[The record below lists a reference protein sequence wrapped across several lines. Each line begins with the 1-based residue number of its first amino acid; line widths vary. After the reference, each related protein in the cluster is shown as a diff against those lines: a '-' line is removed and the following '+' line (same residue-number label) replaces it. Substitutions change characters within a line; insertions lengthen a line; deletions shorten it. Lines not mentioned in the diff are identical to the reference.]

1 MQFDLGDFQSLA
13 KKNAGNRYL
22 LLGVDV
28 LSRQMYGAPTKSKR
42 PKDMIQ
48 AFEEVF
54 KQLPFLA
61 ESIYTDRGNEFVAKE
76 MKQYFEEKGI
86 EKYETKSSAVKAA
99 VVERAIRTLKNRL
112 DEYAMQLKFLDSGS
126 TNTLVRRTLW
136 IGLLLYPNSYMQS
149 IIV

>member
-61 ESIYTDRGNEFVAKE
+61 ESIYTDRGKEFVANE

-86 EKYETKSSAVKAA
+86 DTYETKSSAIKAA
-99 VVERAIRTLKNRL
+99 VAERAIRTLKNRFG
-112 DEYAMQLKFLDSGS
+112 EYAMQINFIDLGS
-126 TNTLVRRTLW
+126 TNTLVKRTLW
-136 IGLLLYPNSYMQS
+136 IGLLLYPNSYMRS
-149 IIV
+149 IIA

>member
-61 ESIYTDRGNEFVAKE
+61 ESIYTDRGSEFVAKE

-86 EKYETKSSAVKAA
+86 DKYEAKSSAIKAA
-99 VVERAIRTLKNRL
+99 VVERAIRTLKNR
-112 DEYAMQLKFLDSGS
+112 FG
-126 TNTLVRRTLW
+126 
-136 IGLLLYPNSYMQS
+136 
-149 IIV
+149 